1 MIEHRPQ
8 PSGDT
13 PYQVAEEAVPADVSS
28 RYGGTKLD
36 TEDMRGIIIQERL
49 SEQNEEVPDKDDG
62 KNDIDMTRLDH
73 DETTDAKRDVACKEE
88 NGEADYEV
96 PAEAGDA
103 GDVKVKVE

>member
-13 PYQVAEEAVPADVSS
+13 PYQVAEEEVPADVSS

-73 DETTDAKRDVACKEE
+73 DETTDAKGDLACKEE
-88 NGEADYEV
+88 NGEADYEMFV
-96 PAEAGDA
+96 EA